1 VINVIPAV
9 LVFSICKIV
18 RPVDA
23 GKIVNSAQHPK
34 SLGTAALID
43 FIHLHWIFSFN
54 NDTTFLFYS
63 NCRLHSQRKKS
74 FKSGECTE

>member
-1 VINVIPAV
+1 VDNVIPAV

-43 FIHLHWIFSFN
+43 FIHLHWIFSF
-54 NDTTFLFYS
+54 
-63 NCRLHSQRKKS
+63 
-74 FKSGECTE
+74 